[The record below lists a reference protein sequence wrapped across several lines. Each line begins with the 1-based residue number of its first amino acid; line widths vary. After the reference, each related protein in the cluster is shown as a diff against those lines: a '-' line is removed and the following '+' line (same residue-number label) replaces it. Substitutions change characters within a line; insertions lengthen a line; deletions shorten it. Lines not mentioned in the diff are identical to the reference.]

1 MYTKIIIYILMLFI
15 NVCVSGIY
23 LGYLSSKKENKYSK
37 IKYLSYGLLYI
48 SMLVMNL
55 FYLYN
60 R

>member
-15 NVCVSGIY
+15 NVCISGMY

-37 IKYLSYGLLYI
+37 IKCLGYDLLYI
-48 SMLVMNL
+48 SMLVVNL

>member
-1 MYTKIIIYILMLFI
+1 MYTKIIIYILMLFV

-37 IKYLSYGLLYI
+37 INCLGSDLLYI
-48 SMLVMNL
+48 SMPVVNL

>member
-15 NVCVSGIY
+15 NVCISGMY
-23 LGYLSSKKENKYSK
+23 LGCLSSKKENKYSK
-37 IKYLSYGLLYI
+37 INYLGYGLLYI
-48 SMLVMNL
+48 SMLVVNL

>member
-1 MYTKIIIYILMLFI
+1 MYTKIIIYILMLFV
-15 NVCVSGIY
+15 NVCISGIY

-37 IKYLSYGLLYI
+37 IKYLGYGLLYI
-48 SMLVMNL
+48 SMLVVNL

>member
-1 MYTKIIIYILMLFI
+1 MLFV
-15 NVCVSGIY
+15 NVYISGIY

-37 IKYLSYGLLYI
+37 VNFLGYGLLYI
-48 SMLVMNL
+48 SMLVVNL

>member
-15 NVCVSGIY
+15 NVCISGIY
-23 LGYLSSKKENKYSK
+23 LGYLSSKKENKYSM

-48 SMLVMNL
+48 SMLVANI

>member
-1 MYTKIIIYILMLFI
+1 MYTKIIIYILMLFV
-15 NVCVSGIY
+15 NVSISGIY

-37 IKYLSYGLLYI
+37 INFLGYGLLYI
-48 SMLVMNL
+48 SMLVANL

>member
-15 NVCVSGIY
+15 NVCISGIY
-23 LGYLSSKKENKYSK
+23 LGYLSSKKENKYSM
-37 IKYLSYGLLYI
+37 INRLGYDLLYI
-48 SMLVMNL
+48 SMLVVNL

>member
-1 MYTKIIIYILMLFI
+1 MYTKIIIYILMLFV
-15 NVCVSGIY
+15 NVYISGIY
-23 LGYLSSKKENKYSK
+23 LGYLSSKKENKYSM

-48 SMLVMNL
+48 SMLVVNL